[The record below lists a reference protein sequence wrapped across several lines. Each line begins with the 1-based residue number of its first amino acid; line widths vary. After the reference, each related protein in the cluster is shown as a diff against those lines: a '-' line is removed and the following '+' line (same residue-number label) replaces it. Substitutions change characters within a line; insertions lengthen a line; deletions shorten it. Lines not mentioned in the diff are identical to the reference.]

1 MLPDGFDLN
10 SIMMQAQKMQE
21 NVASAQEALGRET
34 VVGTSGGGLVKA
46 TVTGLNE
53 LIGLELA
60 PEVVDPQ
67 DIETL
72 VDLILAAVR
81 DAGAGADRLQ
91 TEKMGPLTSGLG
103 GLPGGA
109 SPFG

>member
-1 MLPDGFDLN
+1 MLPEGFDLS

-34 VVGTSGGGLVKA
+34 VVGTAGGGLVKA

-67 DIETL
+67 DVETL

-91 TEKMGPLTSGLG
+91 EEKMGPLTSGMGGLG
-103 GLPGGA
+103 GL
-109 SPFG
+109 SPF

>member
-1 MLPDGFDLN
+1 MLPEGFDLS

-34 VVGTSGGGLVKA
+34 VVGTAGGGLVKA

-91 TEKMGPLTSGLG
+91 EEKMGPLTSGMGGLG
-103 GLPGGA
+103 GL
-109 SPFG
+109 SPF

>member
-1 MLPDGFDLN
+1 
-10 SIMMQAQKMQE
+10 MQE

-34 VVGTSGGGLVKA
+34 VVGTAGGGLVKA

-91 TEKMGPLTSGLG
+91 EEKMGPLTSGMGGLG
-103 GLPGGA
+103 GL
-109 SPFG
+109 SPF